1 MFEGK
6 HPLKGEAHSL
16 DKEGGEG
23 EFLRELTWA
32 DLTARLEASRGRN
45 EAAGQ
50 GQDAGDAS
58 FDATCARRIA
68 AHHNGKCGVNHD
80 GSSYGKEPEGT
91 GLEGPE
97 QVKDTGNGIVPVPRG
112 SK

>member
-6 HPLKGEAHSL
+6 HPLKGDARPLGE
-16 DKEGGEG
+16 EGDQG

-32 DLTARLEASRGRN
+32 DLTARLEASRSRG
-45 EAAGQ
+45 EAAEQ
-50 GQDAGDAS
+50 AQDAGDAS
-58 FDATCARRIA
+58 FDASCARRIA
-68 AHHNGKCGVNHD
+68 AHHNGKCDVNHD
-80 GSSYGKEPEGT
+80 GSSYGKEPEGR

-97 QVKDTGNGIVPVPRG
+97 QVKDAGNGIVPVPRG